1 MMIARETDHQRRLFV
16 AVGGKKRER
25 EREKKKKRP
34 QKTPSACT
42 FVVISLQQRSIYLAL
57 SNFIEEV
64 KITKNGS

>member
-16 AVGGKKRER
+16 AVGEKKRER
-25 EREKKKKRP
+25 ERKKKKRP